1 MAADDDLEALR
12 RAIDEADDAL
22 LEAAARRQRLSAQIR
37 ALKSERALP
46 AFDRDRERAV
56 MARAAARAGALGLD
70 PETARALLSAL
81 LRAPERAHSPLS
93 PSPGRLLL
101 VGGEGQMGRLL
112 ARQLRAR
119 GHEVDVL
126 EPGDPRDVAAVV
138 AGADVTM
145 LCVPMAAAAA
155 VAAAVAPHVRPDA
168 LLCDINSLKAEICAV
183 MARGCRGEVLGM
195 HPLFGPS
202 VASLWRQKLALCA
215 VRVGPRAAWLTAEL
229 AQLGLELIHTTPDA
243 HDRAMALVQALTHLH
258 TLALGD
264 ALRRLGASPSLDD
277 PLASPA
283 WRLALCVLGRLLGQD
298 PDLYAGIALENPYAA
313 DAARALALASGALA
327 QIAADADQ
335 GAFRDLFVAS
345 ADHLRALNPAAA
357 QTSDALL
364 ALVSQEP

>member
-1 MAADDDLEALR
+1 MAASDDLEALR
-12 RAIDEADDAL
+12 RAIDAADDAL

-37 ALKSERALP
+37 DLKAASALP

-56 MARAAARAGALGLD
+56 MARAAARADALGLD
-70 PETARALLSAL
+70 PEAARGLLSAL
-81 LRAPERAHSPLS
+81 LRAPERAPAPQTLT
-93 PSPGRLLL
+93 PARLLL
-101 VGGEGQMGRLL
+101 IGGDGQMGRLL
-112 ARQLRAR
+112 ARHLRAR

-138 AGADVTM
+138 AGADVAM
-145 LCVPMAAAAA
+145 LCVPMAAAAS

-168 LLCDINSLKAEICAV
+168 LLCDINSLKVEVCAA
-183 MARGCRGEVLGM
+183 MARGCRGEVLGT

-202 VASLWRQKLALCA
+202 VGSLWRQTIALCA

-229 AQLGLELIHTTPDA
+229 AQMGLELIHTTPDD
-243 HDRAMALVQALTHLH
+243 HDRAMALIQALTHLH

-298 PDLYAGIALENPYAA
+298 PDLYAGIALDNPHAA
-313 DAARALALASGALA
+313 DAARALGASAAALAE
-327 QIAADADQ
+327 IVAAGDQ
-335 GAFRDLFVAS
+335 GAFCDLFAAS
-345 ADHLRALNPAAA
+345 ADHLRDLNPEA
-357 QTSDALL
+357 TRRSDALL
-364 ALVSQEP
+364 ALVSQDP